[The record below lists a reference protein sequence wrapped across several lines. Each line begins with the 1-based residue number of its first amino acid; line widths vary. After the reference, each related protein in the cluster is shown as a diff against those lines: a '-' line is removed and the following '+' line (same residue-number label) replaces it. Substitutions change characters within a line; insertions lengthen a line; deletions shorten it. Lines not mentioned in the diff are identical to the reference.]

1 MKKLVLTLAAFVL
14 SVAFVAPAA
23 AKDRRIDRAPSIL
36 ECGLF
41 FIPANCSP
49 LDRIVGG
56 AIVGAALGFG
66 VGAIVGAAGG
76 TIVGGT
82 LAATTTASV
91 AGSYAVIGAGA
102 GAATGLLIAR

>member
-56 AIVGAALGFG
+56 
-66 VGAIVGAAGG
+66 